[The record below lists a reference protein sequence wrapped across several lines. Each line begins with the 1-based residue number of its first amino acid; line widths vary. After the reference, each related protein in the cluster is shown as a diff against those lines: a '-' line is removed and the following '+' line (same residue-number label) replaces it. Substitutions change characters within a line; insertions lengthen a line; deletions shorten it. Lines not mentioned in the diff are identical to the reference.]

1 MNSNSAG
8 ERIRLRR
15 KELKLT
21 QQALSRVVGVSH
33 VAISQWERG
42 ETDPS
47 GENLLALAKALR
59 CQPGYLVYGSTV
71 DGSQDV
77 ISREIPEPIDLED
90 EELEREK
97 QMLLDMFTSL
107 PSTDRKKF
115 LKEISDRKNEI
126 DLIVEEV
133 LARRAIKSK
142 SKAS

>member
-1 MNSNSAG
+1 MNNNSAG
-8 ERIRLRR
+8 ERIKLRR

-21 QQALSRVVGVSH
+21 QQELSRSVGVSH

-42 ETDPS
+42 ETEPS

-59 CQPGYLVYGSTV
+59 CQPGYLVYGSV
-71 DGSQDV
+71 EDDSQEI
-77 ISREIPEPIDLED
+77 ISRKTPEPIDFED

-97 QMLLDMFTSL
+97 RMLLDMFTSL

-133 LARRAIKSK
+133 LARRAIKFK